1 MGKILLS
8 GVAGNLG
15 SRAAEVL
22 LERHPHEDLIFAS
35 STEGKLARYQDQGI
49 QTRVAN
55 YHDAD
60 SLAQAFAG
68 VDTAIIVSVP
78 FVGPK
83 RREAHKCAIDAAV
96 AAGVERIVYTS
107 VVGAGDETIDTY
119 EVNDHVWT
127 EDYLRSQPIHW
138 LILRNSQYAEAMTS
152 AYLDAVENTGGVLAN
167 NMGEGKMAFV
177 SRDDC
182 ARAAAMAALSDWRDR
197 VINVNGTELM
207 TVSRF
212 IQIGNEVTG
221 EQVEYRFMTDEE
233 NYAFFD
239 SIGVPRTTEEMWADT
254 AKNFPYCSDGMIS
267 FGRALRQGQMA
278 EFTDDFEQLTGQKPL
293 SVRQI
298 FEDLDAHLVGE
309 RVSTDS

>member
-1 MGKILLS
+1 MGKILLN

-15 SRAAEVL
+15 SKAAEVL
-22 LERHPHEDLIFAS
+22 LERYPHEDLIFAS
-35 STEGKLARYQDQGI
+35 STEEKLAPYAALGI
-49 QTRVAN
+49 KTRIAN
-55 YHDAD
+55 YNDPD
-60 SLAQAFAG
+60 SLTHAFEGA
-68 VDTAIIVSVP
+68 DTVIIVSVP

-83 RREAHKCAIDAAV
+83 RRDAHKNAIDAAV
-96 AAGVERIVYTS
+96 TAGAKRIVYTS

-127 EDYLRSQPIHW
+127 EEYIRSQPIHW

-152 AYLDAVENTGGVLAN
+152 AYMDAVENTGGVLAN

-182 ARAAAMAALSDWRDR
+182 AKAAACAAMSDWEDR

-207 TVSRF
+207 PIVRF

-221 EQVEYRFMTDEE
+221 NDVQYKFMTDDE

-278 EFTDDFEQLTGQKPL
+278 EFTDDFEALTGEKPL
-293 SVRQI
+293 SVKQI
-298 FEDLDAHLVGE
+298 FQDLDDHLVGE
-309 RVSTDS
+309 RASTDS

>member
-1 MGKILLS
+1 MEKILLN

-15 SRAAEVL
+15 SRAAKVL
-22 LERHPHEDLIFAS
+22 LERYPHEDLIFAS
-35 STEGKLARYQDQGI
+35 STEEKLAPYVDQGI

-60 SLAQAFAG
+60 SLTQAFAG

-83 RREAHKCAIDAAV
+83 RREAHKRVIDAAV
-96 AAGVERIVYTS
+96 AAGVKRIVYTS

-127 EDYLRSQPIHW
+127 EGYLRSQPIHW

-182 ARAAAMAALSDWRDR
+182 ARAAAAAAMSDWQDR
-197 VINVNGTELM
+197 IINVNGTELM
-207 TVSRF
+207 PISRF

-221 EQVEYRFMTDEE
+221 NQVEYRFMTDEE

-278 EFTDDFEQLTGQKPL
+278 EFTDDFEELTGQKPL